1 MTLVEFNGLAED
13 EQALL
18 TWKAGTYL
26 AQNFDGVF
34 NILLFQVEGFYVEVF
49 YHSQLDFI
57 YSYNSFTST
66 DYLEPYLS
74 KINID
79 GL

>member
-1 MTLVEFNGLAED
+1 MTLTEFNGLAED

-26 AQNFDGVF
+26 AQYFDGIF
-34 NILLFQVEGFYVEVF
+34 NVLLFQVEGFYVEVY
-49 YHSQLDFI
+49 YHSKLDFI

-66 DYLEPYLS
+66 DLLEPYLS
-74 KINID
+74 RINIA